1 MESDGNSADDGYS
14 AANFEDEVKDASKES
29 LDVKN
34 KFMRKSTSKTS
45 SAYAQLVVED
55 EPQVLKGIDEE
66 EIQIYEIADKE
77 KLS

>member
-45 SAYAQLVVED
+45 SAYAHLVVDD

-66 EIQIYEIADKE
+66 EIQINVIADN
-77 KLS
+77 